1 MAWFL
6 LGGHFSNG
14 GPDNVNQALIEFADR
29 KILYIKSNN
38 KPVRVLETFWK
49 ILISEGVVISGV
61 CAKRYYDFMKVFHKK
76 FVYLMHG
83 CMDFENEINKL
94 HLTSNF
100 IENEKNLLNDAI
112 RIVCVSEVYSEW
124 VKKRYPEYAEKITF
138 VNNGVELEQREKK
151 EKEPFSI
158 AVGGGNRCIKN
169 NYAVSMAVK
178 KLNLEGIPCKLY
190 IFGRKYPGNE
200 EIEETDSIRYCGH
213 LDKSPYYEK
222 LDYISCFVMN
232 SEVEPFGLVAA
243 DALNCNCSLLMS
255 QNVGAKS
262 IMKTEECDIIQQPHD
277 VDELVEKLKYVFR
290 HPNSDRLYE
299 NIDVQACSGKS
310 SFQKLNTIVVGAIK

>member
-14 GPDNVNQALIEFADR
+14 GPDNVNQALIKFADR
-29 KILYIKSNN
+29 KILYTKSNN
-38 KPVRVLETFWK
+38 KPVRVLEIFWK
-49 ILISEGVVISGV
+49 ILISEGIVVSGV

-83 CMDFENEINKL
+83 CMDFENEINRL
-94 HLTSNF
+94 HLTSDF
-100 IENEKNLLNDAI
+100 IENEKNLLNDAK

-178 KLNLEGIPCKLY
+178 KLNSEGIPCKLY

-200 EIEETDSIRYCGH
+200 EIEETDNIKYCGH
-213 LDKSPYYEK
+213 LDKTPYYEK

-255 QNVGAKS
+255 QNIGAKS
-262 IMKTEECDIIQQPHD
+262 IMKTEKCDIIQQPHD
-277 VDELVEKLKYVFR
+277 VDELVEKLKYVFG

>member
-14 GPDNVNQALIEFADR
+14 GPDNVNQALIKFADR

-38 KPVRVLETFWK
+38 KPVRVLEIFWK
-49 ILISEGVVISGV
+49 MLISEGIVVSGV

-83 CMDFENEINKL
+83 CMDFENEINRL
-94 HLTSNF
+94 HLTSDF
-100 IENEKNLLNDAI
+100 IENEKNLLNDAK

-178 KLNLEGIPCKLY
+178 KLNSEGIPCKLY

-200 EIEETDSIRYCGH
+200 EIEETDNIKYCGH

-255 QNVGAKS
+255 QNTGAKS

-277 VDELVEKLKYVFR
+277 VDELVEKLKYVFD

-299 NIDVQACSGKS
+299 SIDGQACSGKR
-310 SFQKLNTIVVGAIK
+310 SFQKINTIVVGAIK

>member
-14 GPDNVNQALIEFADR
+14 GPDNVNQALIKFADR

-38 KPVRVLETFWK
+38 KPVRVLEIFWK
-49 ILISEGVVISGV
+49 ILISEGIVVSGV

-83 CMDFENEINKL
+83 CMDFENEINRL
-94 HLTSNF
+94 HLTSDF
-100 IENEKNLLNDAI
+100 IENEKNLLNDAK

-178 KLNLEGIPCKLY
+178 KLDSEGIPCKLY

-200 EIEETDSIRYCGH
+200 EIEETDNIKYCGH
-213 LDKSPYYEK
+213 LDKTPYYEK

-255 QNVGAKS
+255 QNIGAKS
-262 IMKTEECDIIQQPHD
+262 IMKTEKCDIIQQPHD
-277 VDELVEKLKYVFR
+277 VDELVEKLKYVFG

>member
-14 GPDNVNQALIEFADR
+14 GPDNVNQALITSADR

-49 ILISEGVVISGV
+49 ILISEGVVVSGV

-83 CMDFENEINKL
+83 CMDFENEINRL
-94 HLTSNF
+94 HLTSDF
-100 IENEKNLLNDAI
+100 IENERNLLRDAKC
-112 RIVCVSEVYSEW
+112 IVCVSEGYSEW
-124 VKKRYPEYAEKITF
+124 VKSRYPEYAGKITF
-138 VNNGVELEQREKK
+138 VNNGVKLEQREKK
-151 EKEPFSI
+151 EKEPFSV

-169 NYAVSMAVK
+169 NNAVSMAVK
-178 KLNLEGIPCKLY
+178 KMNSEGIPCKLY

-200 EIEETDSIRYCGH
+200 EIEETDYIQYCGH
-213 LDKSPYYEK
+213 MDKTPYYER
-222 LDYISCFVMN
+222 LDHISCFVMN
-232 SEVEPFGLVAA
+232 SEVESFGLVAA

-255 QNVGAKS
+255 PKCRS
-262 IMKTEECDIIQQPHD
+262 KEH
-277 VDELVEKLKYVFR
+277 
-290 HPNSDRLYE
+290 YE
-299 NIDVQACSGKS
+299 NRGLRYHSTA
-310 SFQKLNTIVVGAIK
+310 A

>member
-6 LGGHFSNG
+6 LGGHFSKG
-14 GPDNVNQALIEFADR
+14 GPDNVNQALIKFADR

-38 KPVRVLETFWK
+38 KPVRVLEIFWK
-49 ILISEGVVISGV
+49 ILISEGIVVSGV

-83 CMDFENEINKL
+83 CMDFENEINRL
-94 HLTSNF
+94 HLTSDF
-100 IENEKNLLNDAI
+100 IENEKNLLNDAK

-151 EKEPFSI
+151 EEGPFSI

-178 KLNLEGIPCKLY
+178 KLNSEGIPCKLY

-200 EIEETDSIRYCGH
+200 EIEETDNIKYCGH
-213 LDKSPYYEK
+213 LDKTPYYEK

-255 QNVGAKS
+255 QNIGAKS
-262 IMKTEECDIIQQPHD
+262 IMKTEKCDIIQQPHD
-277 VDELVEKLKYVFR
+277 VDELVEKLKYVFG

>member
-14 GPDNVNQALIEFADR
+14 GPDNVNQSLIKFADR

-38 KPVRVLETFWK
+38 KLVRVLEIFWK
-49 ILISEGVVISGV
+49 ILISEGIVVSGV

-83 CMDFENEINKL
+83 CMDFENEINRL
-94 HLTSNF
+94 HLTSDV
-100 IENEKNLLNDAI
+100 IENEKNLLNDAK
-112 RIVCVSEVYSEW
+112 RIVCVSEAYSEW

-178 KLNLEGIPCKLY
+178 KLNSEGIPCKLY

-200 EIEETDSIRYCGH
+200 EIEETDNIKYCGH
-213 LDKSPYYEK
+213 LDKSLYYEK

-232 SEVEPFGLVAA
+232 SEVESFGLVAA

-277 VDELVEKLKYVFR
+277 VDELVEKLKYVFG

-299 NIDVQACSGKS
+299 NIDVQACSGKR

>member
-14 GPDNVNQALIEFADR
+14 GPDNVNRALIKSADR

-49 ILISEGVVISGV
+49 ILISEGVVVSGV

-83 CMDFENEINKL
+83 CMDFENEINRL
-94 HLTSNF
+94 RLTSDL
-100 IENEKNLLNDAI
+100 IENEKNLLNDAKQ
-112 RIVCVSEVYSEW
+112 IVCVSEVYSEW
-124 VKKRYPEYAEKITF
+124 VKKRYPEYAKKTTF

-178 KLNLEGIPCKLY
+178 KLNSEGIPCKLY

-200 EIEETDSIRYCGH
+200 EIEETDNIRYCGH
-213 LDKSPYYEK
+213 LDQSPYYEK
-222 LDYISCFVMN
+222 LDHISCFVMN

-255 QNVGAKS
+255 QNIGAKS

>member
-14 GPDNVNQALIEFADR
+14 GPDNVNQALIKFADR

-38 KPVRVLETFWK
+38 KPVRVLEIFWK
-49 ILISEGVVISGV
+49 ILISEGIVVSGV

-83 CMDFENEINKL
+83 CMDFENEINRL
-94 HLTSNF
+94 HLTSDF
-100 IENEKNLLNDAI
+100 IENEKKLLNDAK

-178 KLNLEGIPCKLY
+178 KLNSEGIPCKLY

-200 EIEETDSIRYCGH
+200 EIEETDNIKYCGH
-213 LDKSPYYEK
+213 LDKTPYYEK

-255 QNVGAKS
+255 QNIGAKS
-262 IMKTEECDIIQQPHD
+262 IMKTEKCDIIQQPHD
-277 VDELVEKLKYVFR
+277 VDELVEKLKYVFG

>member
-14 GPDNVNQALIEFADR
+14 GPDNVNQALIKFADR

-38 KPVRVLETFWK
+38 KPVRVLEIFWK
-49 ILISEGVVISGV
+49 ILISEGIVVSGV
-61 CAKRYYDFMKVFHKK
+61 CAKRYYDFMKV

-83 CMDFENEINKL
+83 CMDFENEINRL
-94 HLTSNF
+94 HLTSDF
-100 IENEKNLLNDAI
+100 IENEKNLLNDAK

-178 KLNLEGIPCKLY
+178 KLNSEGIPCKLY

-200 EIEETDSIRYCGH
+200 EIEETDNIKYCGH
-213 LDKSPYYEK
+213 LDKTPYYEK

-255 QNVGAKS
+255 QNIGAKS
-262 IMKTEECDIIQQPHD
+262 IMKTEKCDIIQQPHD
-277 VDELVEKLKYVFR
+277 VDELVEKLKYVFG

>member
-14 GPDNVNQALIEFADR
+14 GPDNVNQALIKFADR

-38 KPVRVLETFWK
+38 KPVRVLEIFWK
-49 ILISEGVVISGV
+49 ILISEGIVVSGV

-83 CMDFENEINKL
+83 CMDFENEINRL
-94 HLTSNF
+94 HLTSDF
-100 IENEKNLLNDAI
+100 IENEKNLLNDAK

-158 AVGGGNRCIKN
+158 AVGGGNRCIKKQLCCK
-169 NYAVSMAVK
+169 YGCK
-178 KLNLEGIPCKLY
+178 KN
-190 IFGRKYPGNE
+190 
-200 EIEETDSIRYCGH
+200 
-213 LDKSPYYEK
+213 
-222 LDYISCFVMN
+222 
-232 SEVEPFGLVAA
+232 
-243 DALNCNCSLLMS
+243 
-255 QNVGAKS
+255 
-262 IMKTEECDIIQQPHD
+262 
-277 VDELVEKLKYVFR
+277 
-290 HPNSDRLYE
+290 
-299 NIDVQACSGKS
+299 
-310 SFQKLNTIVVGAIK
+310 

>member
-14 GPDNVNQALIEFADR
+14 GPDNVNQALIKFADR

-38 KPVRVLETFWK
+38 KPVRVLEIFWK
-49 ILISEGVVISGV
+49 ILISEGIVVSGV

-83 CMDFENEINKL
+83 CMDFENEINRL
-94 HLTSNF
+94 HLTSDF
-100 IENEKNLLNDAI
+100 IENEKNLLNDAK

-178 KLNLEGIPCKLY
+178 KLNSEGIPCKLY

-200 EIEETDSIRYCGH
+200 EIEETDNIKYCGH
-213 LDKSPYYEK
+213 LDKTPYYEK

-243 DALNCNCSLLMS
+243 DALNCNCLLLMS
-255 QNVGAKS
+255 QNIGAKS
-262 IMKTEECDIIQQPHD
+262 IMKTEKCDIIQQPHD
-277 VDELVEKLKYVFR
+277 VDELVEKLKYVFG

>member
-14 GPDNVNQALIEFADR
+14 GPDNVNQALIKFADR

-38 KPVRVLETFWK
+38 KPVRVLEIFWK
-49 ILISEGVVISGV
+49 MLISEGIVVSGV

-83 CMDFENEINKL
+83 CMDFENEINRL
-94 HLTSNF
+94 HLTSDF
-100 IENEKNLLNDAI
+100 IENEKNLLNDAK

-178 KLNLEGIPCKLY
+178 ELNSEGIPCKLY

-200 EIEETDSIRYCGH
+200 EIEETDNIKYCGH

-255 QNVGAKS
+255 QNIGAKS
-262 IMKTEECDIIQQPHD
+262 IMKTEKCDIIQQPHD
-277 VDELVEKLKYVFR
+277 VDELVEKLKYVFD

-299 NIDVQACSGKS
+299 NIDVQACSGKR

>member
-14 GPDNVNQALIEFADR
+14 GPDNVNQALIKFADR

-38 KPVRVLETFWK
+38 KPVRVLEIFWK
-49 ILISEGVVISGV
+49 ILISEGIVVSGV

-83 CMDFENEINKL
+83 CMDFENEINRL
-94 HLTSNF
+94 HLTSDF
-100 IENEKNLLNDAI
+100 IENEKNLLNDAK

-178 KLNLEGIPCKLY
+178 KLNSEGISCKLY

-200 EIEETDSIRYCGH
+200 EIEETDNIKYCGH
-213 LDKSPYYEK
+213 LDKTPYYEK

-255 QNVGAKS
+255 QNIGAKS
-262 IMKTEECDIIQQPHD
+262 IMKTEKCDIIQQPHD
-277 VDELVEKLKYVFR
+277 VDELVEKLKYVFG

>member
-14 GPDNVNQALIEFADR
+14 GPDNVNQALIKFADR

-49 ILISEGVVISGV
+49 ILISEGIVVSGV

-83 CMDFENEINKL
+83 CTDFENEINRL
-94 HLTSNF
+94 HLTSDF
-100 IENEKNLLNDAI
+100 IENEKKLLNDAK

-178 KLNLEGIPCKLY
+178 KLNSEGIPCKLY

-200 EIEETDSIRYCGH
+200 EIEETDNIKYCGH
-213 LDKSPYYEK
+213 LDKSLYYEK

-232 SEVEPFGLVAA
+232 SEVESFGLVAA

-277 VDELVEKLKYVFR
+277 VDELVEKLKYVFG

-299 NIDVQACSGKS
+299 NIDVQACSGKR

>member
-14 GPDNVNQALIEFADR
+14 GPDNVNQALIKFADR

-38 KPVRVLETFWK
+38 KPVRVLEIFWK
-49 ILISEGVVISGV
+49 ILISEGIVVSGV

-83 CMDFENEINKL
+83 CMDFENEINRL
-94 HLTSNF
+94 HLTSDF
-100 IENEKNLLNDAI
+100 IENEKNLLNDAK

-178 KLNLEGIPCKLY
+178 KLNSEGIPCKLY

-200 EIEETDSIRYCGH
+200 EIEETDNIKYCGH
-213 LDKSPYYEK
+213 LDKTPYYEK

-255 QNVGAKS
+255 QNIGAKS
-262 IMKTEECDIIQQPHD
+262 IMKTEKCDIIQQPHD
-277 VDELVEKLKYVFR
+277 VDELVEKLKYVFG
-290 HPNSDRLYE
+290 HPNSDTLYE

>member
-14 GPDNVNQALIEFADR
+14 GPDNVNQALIKFADR

-38 KPVRVLETFWK
+38 KPVRVLEIFWK
-49 ILISEGVVISGV
+49 ILISEGIVVSGV

-83 CMDFENEINKL
+83 CMDFENEINRL
-94 HLTSNF
+94 HLTSDF
-100 IENEKNLLNDAI
+100 IENEKNLLNDAK

-124 VKKRYPEYAEKITF
+124 VKKRYPEYAGKITF

-178 KLNLEGIPCKLY
+178 KLNSEGIPCKLY

-200 EIEETDSIRYCGH
+200 EIEETDNIKYCGH

-232 SEVEPFGLVAA
+232 SEVESFGLVAA

-255 QNVGAKS
+255 QNIGAKS
-262 IMKTEECDIIQQPHD
+262 IMKTEKCDIIQQPHD
-277 VDELVEKLKYVFR
+277 VDELVEKLKYVFG

-310 SFQKLNTIVVGAIK
+310 SFQKLNSIVVGAIK